1 MELYQSAIEGF
12 SEMNVLILSH
22 SYFAQENQKNI
33 ISLSS
38 FCRVK
43 CVLPKQWDAPFG
55 HGGAFQ
61 ATQNKELFV
70 PLKSVIV
77 FRSQYIFTSISLGVL
92 HFRPDIINVEYNP
105 WSLMFFLAL
114 LYKVLFSRHSKIVCT
129 IKKNTF
135 IKRPGFWGRLRFF
148 IASLSLRM
156 TDHIIAVSGMAQD
169 LLTSKFAIPPWK
181 ISLCQHLGVDT
192 EIFKPAP
199 IDVINRKDAQK
210 SIVIGYCGRLAKH
223 KGIEDLIEAVHRVR
237 KGNRVHVTLKLLGE
251 EYPESWLIPYS
262 APHTWV
268 EILPAVSLTEVADF
282 LRELDIFVLPS
293 RNLPDHQEHDA
304 HALLEALATGLPCV
318 GTKSGIIPEIL
329 GDGTGCLVGPEN
341 PEELAKVLEKL
352 ILNPEYRNELA
363 VRSRQKAIKEFA
375 LDALTSKKVDIF
387 KGF

>member
-1 MELYQSAIEGF
+1 
-12 SEMNVLILSH
+12 MNVLILSH

-33 ISLSS
+33 NSLSS

-61 ATQNKELFV
+61 TTQNKELFV
-70 PLKSVIV
+70 PLKSVMV
-77 FRSQYIFTSISLGVL
+77 FRSQYIFASISLGVL
-92 HFRPDIINVEYNP
+92 HFRPDIINIEYNP
-105 WSLMFFLAL
+105 WSLMFFQAL
-114 LYKVLFSRHSKIVCT
+114 LYRALFSRHSKIVCT

-135 IKRPGFWGRLRFF
+135 IKRPGFWGRLKFF
-148 IASLSLRM
+148 IANLTLRK
-156 TDHIIAVSGMAQD
+156 TDHIIAVSGMVQV
-169 LLTSKFAIPPWK
+169 LLTNKFSISPWK

-192 EIFKPAP
+192 EIFKPP
-199 IDVINRKDAQK
+199 SIDPINRKDEQK

-223 KGIEDLIEAVHRVR
+223 KGIEDLIQAVHRVHKR
-237 KGNRVHVTLKLLGE
+237 NKVPVTLKLLGE
-251 EYPESWLIPYS
+251 EYPENWLTPHC
-262 APHTWV
+262 ARHTWV
-268 EILPAVSLTEVADF
+268 DTLPPVSLTEVADF

-318 GTKSGIIPEIL
+318 GTRSGIIPEIL
-329 GDGTGCLVGPEN
+329 GDGTGFLVDPEN
-341 PEELAKVLEKL
+341 PKELAKVLEGL

-375 LDALTSKKVDIF
+375 LDELSKKKVGIF
-387 KGF
+387 QRVIDAIR